1 MKTGWLLYEESDL
14 ALNRDFAEYMTRE
27 GQKRGL
33 DIQTVRTAQLELG
46 VYAGGK
52 LKLLKDGRA
61 VLPDFALSRQR
72 DALVSEQ
79 FEKLGVPV
87 FNGSRVCAL
96 CNDKR
101 LTHQFLSG
109 VPMLETTFVDH
120 RRAVAPEESR
130 YPLVLKPARGHGG
143 DRVKLVRNE
152 YDWREA
158 ADEILP
164 QDIVQQKPASEAGK
178 DLRVYVLF
186 GEIVAAVL
194 RTAKSGIV
202 SNFKRGG
209 DVALHSLTPQ
219 ERALAQTVIARF
231 AEAGAPLCFAGV
243 DMLYDGGAPVL
254 GEVEDVVGSRMLY
267 KVSDVDIAG
276 LYLDAVK
283 ARI

>member
-1 MKTGWLLYEESDL
+1 VKTGWLLYEESDL
-14 ALNRDFAEYMTRE
+14 ALNRDFADYITRE
-27 GQKRGL
+27 GQKRDL
-33 DIQTVRTAQLELG
+33 AIQTVRTAQLELG
-46 VYAGGK
+46 VYAGGT
-52 LKLLKDGRA
+52 LKLRRDGRD
-61 VLPDFALSRQR
+61 VLPDFVLSRQR

-79 FEKLGVPV
+79 FERLGVPV

-101 LTHQFLSG
+101 LTHQFLNG
-109 VPMLETTFVDH
+109 VPMMETTFVDH
-120 RRAVAPEESR
+120 RRAVAPEGSR
-130 YPLVLKPARGHGG
+130 YPLVLKPACGHGG

-164 QDIVQQKPASEAGK
+164 QNIVQQKPASEAGK

-186 GEIVAAVL
+186 GEIVAAVM
-194 RTAKSGIV
+194 RAARSGIV

-209 DVALHSLTPQ
+209 AVALHELTPQ
-219 ERALAQTVIARF
+219 ERALAQAVIERF
-231 AEAGAPLCFAGV
+231 QQADAPLCFAGV

-267 KVSDVDIAG
+267 QVSDVDIAG

-283 ARI
+283 ERI